1 MPVGSGSPLVV
12 VALGGNA
19 LLLRGEDPAAGG
31 EQRAARAAAAALA
44 PAVRDV
50 RAVVTHGDGPQVGLL
65 ALAHAGASLDELG
78 ALAEG
83 RLGYLVEL
91 ELANAAAGRE
101 VVALLTRTEVD
112 GSDPAFAAPVKPIG
126 PVYDEDTARRV
137 AAEHGWDVAPDGS
150 GWRRVVASPRPRAI
164 LELQA
169 VRALADA
176 GFLVVCAGGGGIPVL
191 REPGGRW
198 TGVEAVVDKDLASAL
213 LARELGADALI
224 LATDVDAVYAGFG
237 TPQARAL
244 ADATPAEL
252 RALELAPGS
261 MGPKVG
267 AALDFVEHGGRRA
280 AIGAL
285 ADLAGLLAGSAGT
298 QVRPAPGR

>member
-137 AAEHGWDVAPDGS
+137 AAEHGWDIAPDGS